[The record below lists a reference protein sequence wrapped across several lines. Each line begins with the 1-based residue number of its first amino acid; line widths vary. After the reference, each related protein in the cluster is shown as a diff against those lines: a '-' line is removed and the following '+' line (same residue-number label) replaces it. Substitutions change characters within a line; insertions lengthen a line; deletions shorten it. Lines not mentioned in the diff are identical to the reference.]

1 MPDINITVRDKIAK
15 AEGSPEI
22 VCGNSDYAVVF
33 DLDSEWDTYD
43 LKTMRVV
50 WIDILTGTPRYNDV
64 PFSGNSAIIPAVYN
78 AYEIAVGI
86 YAGDIRTTTPA
97 RIPCDRCIT
106 DGSVVHETPSASV
119 YEQIID
125 LLEKMAH
132 PVGFGATGDS
142 TPIIDG
148 FNLAMV
154 GDMEQR
160 IPFNGWNYWQE
171 TNGDAKTSSTVT
183 ASPTA
188 DCLLLACVMHRN
200 ENVSI
205 SGDGWTKI
213 VDSVMAT
220 SDADTSQ
227 WITVW
232 GKPVQKGQHEVTV
245 EQSASVRMSLK
256 LIALYDAS
264 AVTVVTNSLIN
275 DNPYTPAVLAGKR
288 RLYLISSV
296 YANNSIDET
305 YIATDTGD
313 LDLRKANEKR
323 FVAFY
328 YYEPDK
334 SATPKFKYNLD
345 DFAAG
350 RQNIIILDIEEV
362 E

>member
-50 WIDILTGTPRYNDV
+50 WIDILTGTPRYIDV
-64 PFSGNSAIIPAVYN
+64 PFSGNSAVIPAVYN

-132 PVGFGATGDS
+132 PVGFGRVGDS

-148 FNLAMV
+148 YNLGTIGQQILYYDNPTLILTITKTRQAQGYCQFSELKFYDENYQPITPDIDQISTNATQYSASEGV
-154 GDMEQR
+154 EKCLDGNVDTK
-160 IPFNGWNYWQE
+160 WLWYWQNPTTLTVALSSDFRPAYVSYVTGNDGAGWDPVSFTLE
-171 TNGDAKTSSTVT
+171 YKYHADTTTILDVQDAEITSS
-183 ASPTA
+183 
-188 DCLLLACVMHRN
+188 
-200 ENVSI
+200 
-205 SGDGWTKI
+205 
-213 VDSVMAT
+213 
-220 SDADTSQ
+220 
-227 WITVW
+227 
-232 GKPVQKGQHEVTV
+232 
-245 EQSASVRMSLK
+245 
-256 LIALYDAS
+256 
-264 AVTVVTNSLIN
+264 
-275 DNPYTPAVLAGKR
+275 
-288 RLYLISSV
+288 
-296 YANNSIDET
+296 
-305 YIATDTGD
+305 
-313 LDLRKANEKR
+313 RKAE
-323 FVAFY
+323 
-328 YYEPDK
+328 
-334 SATPKFKYNLD
+334 TQKFALNY
-345 DFAAG
+345 A
-350 RQNIIILDIEEV
+350 EV